1 MVIGNVSL
9 DIADWWLMAGS
20 SMMAEL
26 MRRTWA
32 MTWKDVTVELRARE
46 RVNAMLFFAAL
57 VLFIF
62 NFAMGPDQEKL
73 RAAAPGLLWLA
84 FLFTGMLGLGR
95 SFQAERENECFEE
108 LLLTPGD
115 RESLYFG
122 KLFGNILFML
132 MAEALILPLS
142 AILYNLDIWASLPAL
157 GLVAF
162 LGTVGFSAIGTL
174 LAAMTAHMRAREVM
188 LPLLLLPLTVP
199 VILGSVHA
207 TGAILAGQGLGEA
220 IHWLKLLAGFDIVFL
235 VACPLAFEFV
245 LEE

>member
-1 MVIGNVSL
+1 
-9 DIADWWLMAGS
+9 
-20 SMMAEL
+20 MMTEVL
-26 MRRTWA
+26 RRTWA

-46 RVNAMLFFAAL
+46 RVTAMLFFAAL

-62 NFAMGPDQEKL
+62 NFALGPDREKL
-73 RAAAPGLLWLA
+73 AEVAPGLLWLA

-115 RESLYFG
+115 RESIYFG
-122 KLFGNILFML
+122 KLAGNVLFMC
-132 MAEALILPLS
+132 MAEAMILPLFG
-142 AILYNLDIWASLPAL
+142 ILYNLDIWRHIPAL
-157 GLVAF
+157 ALIAL
-162 LGTVGFSAIGTL
+162 LGTVGFSTIGTL
-174 LAAMTAHMRAREVM
+174 LAAMTAHLRAREVM

-199 VILGSVHA
+199 VVLGSVRA
-207 TGAILAGQGLGEA
+207 TDAILGGGGLA
-220 IHWLKLLAGFDIVFL
+220 DVSHWVKLLVGFDVVFL

>member
-1 MVIGNVSL
+1 M
-9 DIADWWLMAGS
+9 IAEVL
-20 SMMAEL
+20 
-26 MRRTWA
+26 RRTWA

-46 RVNAMLFFAAL
+46 RVTAMLFFAAL

-62 NFAMGPDQEKL
+62 NFALGPDRERL
-73 RAAAPGLLWLA
+73 AEVASGLLWLA

-115 RESLYFG
+115 RESIYFG
-122 KLFGNILFML
+122 KLAGNVLFMC
-132 MAEALILPLS
+132 MAEAMILPLFG
-142 AILYNLDIWASLPAL
+142 ILYNLDIWRHIPAL
-157 GLVAF
+157 ALIAL
-162 LGTVGFSAIGTL
+162 LGTVGFSTIGTL
-174 LAAMTAHMRAREVM
+174 LAAMTAHLRAREVM

-199 VILGSVHA
+199 VVLGSVRA
-207 TGAILAGQGLGEA
+207 TDAILGGGGLAEVS
-220 IHWLKLLAGFDIVFL
+220 HWVKLLAGFDVVFL

>member
-1 MVIGNVSL
+1 MVLTDV
-9 DIADWWLMAGS
+9 
-20 SMMAEL
+20 

-62 NFAMGPDQEKL
+62 NFALGPDLGRL
-73 RAAAPGLLWLA
+73 REVAPGLLWLA

-115 RESLYFG
+115 RESIYLG
-122 KLFGNILFML
+122 KLLGNIVFML
-132 MAEALILPLS
+132 MAEAVILPLFG
-142 AILYNLDIWASLPAL
+142 ILYNMDIWSHLPGLA
-157 GLVAF
+157 LVAL
-162 LGTVGFSAIGTL
+162 LGTVGFSTIGTL
-174 LAAMTAHMRAREVM
+174 LAAMTAHLRAREVM
-188 LPLLLLPLTVP
+188 LPLLLFPLTVP
-199 VILGSVHA
+199 VILGSVRA
-207 TGAILAGQGLGEA
+207 TDALLGGAGLGEVT
-220 IHWLKLLAGFDIVFL
+220 HWLKLLIGFDVVFL

>member
-1 MVIGNVSL
+1 
-9 DIADWWLMAGS
+9 
-20 SMMAEL
+20 MMTEVL
-26 MRRTWA
+26 RRTWA

-46 RVNAMLFFAAL
+46 RVTAMLFFAAL

-62 NFAMGPDQEKL
+62 NFALGPDRERL
-73 RAAAPGLLWLA
+73 AEVAPGLLWLA

-115 RESLYFG
+115 RESIYFG
-122 KLFGNILFML
+122 KLAGNVLFMC
-132 MAEALILPLS
+132 MAEAMILPLFG
-142 AILYNLDIWASLPAL
+142 ILYNLDIWRHIPAL
-157 GLVAF
+157 ALIAL
-162 LGTVGFSAIGTL
+162 LGTVGFSTIGTL
-174 LAAMTAHMRAREVM
+174 LAAMTAHLRAREVM

-199 VILGSVHA
+199 VVLGSVRA
-207 TGAILAGQGLGEA
+207 TDAILGGGGLA
-220 IHWLKLLAGFDIVFL
+220 DVSHWVKLLVGFDVVFL